1 LFIFF
6 ITHILRLQFKRK
18 GIEIL
23 MSNVKQGLSR
33 KLLARV
39 LSVYFV
45 LTLIVTAGQVF
56 TEYLNAKSH
65 IEDELKTLKNT
76 FSTSLTRAIWEL
88 NTPQAK
94 SIAVGLMELP
104 IVEGVQIRDENSNYI
119 ADLGRTSKLV
129 SEAITKGVVRDHA
142 GGTFGYSFPL
152 IFEFSGR
159 TSLVGDVTL
168 YSSSAIIFSRIEVGI
183 LFLIGNAIVKTAF
196 LVFLFMSAFRSM
208 LTNPLNELTQ
218 QITDFNLDDPESSKL
233 DLSITED
240 NELKV
245 LETSYNKLI
254 DEMIEFQSKLAG
266 TQSELKQAN
275 QRLDDQN
282 ISLEEEVAKKTA
294 TLSRIM
300 LDLEQQK
307 DELLINQ
314 RELRQENENRQFVED
329 ELRKRN
335 TELATS
341 METIQMAKDQLV
353 ESERMA
359 SLGGLVAGIAHDV
372 NTPLGVSVTATS
384 FLKDRVQK
392 LQSAYDDKKL
402 TGSTMTSFLS
412 EAQQTITLLTNNLNR
427 ASDLISSFKQ
437 VAVDQTS
444 EAEREINVSEY
455 LTEVVQSLAPNFKKT
470 QHTIDIHCPDDLS
483 IKCAPG
489 VLAQILI
496 NMIMNSLIHGFEDK
510 PKGAIRLDI
519 FERDGNLIIDY
530 SDDGRGLDEGTLAL
544 HFDAFFTTRRGK
556 GGSGLG
562 THIMYN
568 LITQTLGGSI
578 EAFSQP
584 NEGLQYKIRIPV

>member
-1 LFIFF
+1 
-6 ITHILRLQFKRK
+6 
-18 GIEIL
+18 
-23 MSNVKQGLSR
+23 MSNVKQGLSK

-119 ADLGRTSKLV
+119 ADLGRTSQLV
-129 SEAITKGVVRDHA
+129 NEAITKGVVRDHA

-196 LVFLFMSAFRSM
+196 LVFLFMSAFRTM

-218 QITDFNLDDPESSKL
+218 QISDFNLDDPESSKL
-233 DLSITED
+233 DLSITDE

-254 DEMIEFQSKLAG
+254 DEMIAFQSRLAG
-266 TQSELKQAN
+266 TQNELQQAN
-275 QRLDDQN
+275 LRLDDQN

-314 RELRQENENRQFVED
+314 RELRQENENRQFIED

-384 FLKDRVQK
+384 FLQDRVQK
-392 LQSAYDDKKL
+392 LQTAYDDKTL
-402 TGSTMTSFLS
+402 TGSTMSSFLS
-412 EAQQTITLLTNNLNR
+412 EAQQTISLLTNNLNR

-444 EAEREINVSEY
+444 EAVREINVSDY

-483 IKCAPG
+483 IQCAPG
-489 VLAQILI
+489 VLAQILT

-510 PKGAIRLDI
+510 LKGAIRLEI
-519 FERDGNLIIDY
+519 SKQNGNLIIDY
-530 SDDGRGLDEGTLAL
+530 SDDGRGLDEGTLAR

-568 LITQTLGGSI
+568 LVTQTLGGSI

-584 NEGLQYKIRIPV
+584 NEGLQYKITVPV

>member
-1 LFIFF
+1 
-6 ITHILRLQFKRK
+6 
-18 GIEIL
+18 
-23 MSNVKQGLSR
+23 M
-33 KLLARV
+33 
-39 LSVYFV
+39 
-45 LTLIVTAGQVF
+45 TAGQIF

-65 IEDELKTLKNT
+65 IEGELKTLKNT

-129 SEAITKGVVRDHA
+129 GESITKGVVRDHS

-183 LFLIGNAIVKTAF
+183 FFLIGNAIVKTAF
-196 LVFLFMSAFRSM
+196 LVFLFMSAFRTM
-208 LTNPLNELTQ
+208 LTDPLNELTQ

-233 DLSITED
+233 DLSMDED

-266 TQSELKQAN
+266 SQHELQKAN
-275 QRLDDQN
+275 LRLDDQN

-314 RELRQENENRQFVED
+314 RELRQENENRQFIED

-341 METIQMAKDQLV
+341 METIQMAKAQLV

-384 FLKDRVQK
+384 FLHDRVKK
-392 LQSAYDDKKL
+392 LQSAYENKKL
-402 TGSTMTSFLS
+402 TGNTMTSFLS
-412 EAQQTITLLTNNLNR
+412 EAEQTITLLTNNLNR

-489 VLAQILI
+489 VLAQILT

-510 PKGAIRLDI
+510 TKGAIRLEISEQDN
-519 FERDGNLIIDY
+519 NLVINY
-530 SDDGRGLDEGTLAL
+530 SDDGRGLDEDTLKR

-562 THIMYN
+562 THIMYK
-568 LITQTLGGSI
+568 LVTQTLGGDI
-578 EAFSQP
+578 EAFSKP
-584 NEGLQYKIRIPV
+584 GEGLKYIITIPV

>member
-1 LFIFF
+1 
-6 ITHILRLQFKRK
+6 
-18 GIEIL
+18 
-23 MSNVKQGLSR
+23 
-33 KLLARV
+33 
-39 LSVYFV
+39 
-45 LTLIVTAGQVF
+45 VTAGQIF

-65 IEDELKTLKNT
+65 IEGELKTLKNT
-76 FSTSLTRAIWEL
+76 FSTALTRAIWEL
-88 NTPQAK
+88 NTLQAK
-94 SIAVGLMELP
+94 SIASGLMELP
-104 IVEGVQIRDENSNYI
+104 IVEGVQIRDEDSQYI
-119 ADLGRTSKLV
+119 ADLGRTSR
-129 SEAITKGVVRDHA
+129 SFGESITRGEVRDHA

-183 LFLIGNAIVKTAF
+183 FLLIGNAIVKTAF
-196 LVFLFMSAFRSM
+196 LVFLFMSTFRTM

-218 QITDFNLDDPESSKL
+218 QITDFNLDHPESSKL
-233 DLSITED
+233 DLSIDED

-254 DEMIEFQSKLAG
+254 DEMIEFQSKLTG
-266 TQSELKQAN
+266 TQNELQQAN
-275 QRLDDQN
+275 LRLDDQN

-300 LDLEQQK
+300 MDLEQQK

-314 RELRQENENRQFVED
+314 RELRQENENRQFIED

-384 FLKDRVQK
+384 FLHDRVKK
-392 LQSAYDDKKL
+392 LQAAYDEKKL
-402 TGSTMTSFLS
+402 TGNTMTSFLS
-412 EAQQTITLLTNNLNR
+412 EAEQTITLLTNNLNR

-470 QHTIDIHCPDDLS
+470 QHSIDIHCPDDLS

-489 VLAQILI
+489 VLAQILT
-496 NMIMNSLIHGFEDK
+496 NMIMNSLTHGFEDK
-510 PKGAIRLDI
+510 PKGAIKLEILEQDN
-519 FERDGNLIIDY
+519 NLIINY
-530 SDDGRGLDEGTLAL
+530 SDDGIGLDEATLKR

-568 LITQTLGGSI
+568 LVTQTLGGGI

-584 NEGLQYKIRIPV
+584 GKGLQYKITIPV

>member
-1 LFIFF
+1 
-6 ITHILRLQFKRK
+6 
-18 GIEIL
+18 
-23 MSNVKQGLSR
+23 MSNVKQGLSK

-45 LTLIVTAGQVF
+45 LTLIVTVGQIF

-65 IEDELKTLKNT
+65 IEGELKTLKNT

-104 IVEGVQIRDENSNYI
+104 IVEGVQIRDENNNYI
-119 ADLGRTSKLV
+119 ADLGRTSKLQGE
-129 SEAITKGVVRDHA
+129 SITKGVVRDHA

-168 YSSSAIIFSRIEVGI
+168 YSSSDIIFSRIEVGI
-183 LFLIGNAIVKTAF
+183 FFLIGNAIVKTAF
-196 LVFLFMSAFRSM
+196 LVFLFMSAFRTM

-233 DLSITED
+233 DLSIEED

-254 DEMIEFQSKLAG
+254 DEVMAYQTELAG
-266 TQSELKQAN
+266 TQNELEEAN
-275 QRLDDQN
+275 RRLDDQN

-294 TLSRIM
+294 TLSKIM

-314 RELRQENENRQFVED
+314 RELRQENENRQFIED

-335 TELATS
+335 SELATS

-384 FLKDRVQK
+384 FLQDRLKK
-392 LQSAYDDKKL
+392 LEGAYNDKKL

-412 EAQQTITLLTNNLNR
+412 EAQQTISLLTNNLNR

-455 LTEVVQSLAPNFKKT
+455 LGEVVLSLAPNFKKT
-470 QHTIDIHCPDDLS
+470 QHTIDIVCPDDLS

-489 VLAQILI
+489 VLAQILT
-496 NMIMNSLIHGFEDK
+496 NMIMNSLIHGFENK
-510 PKGAIRLDI
+510 PKGAINVEISKQAQD
-519 FERDGNLIIDY
+519 LIIDY
-530 SDDGRGLDEGTLAL
+530 SDDGRGIEKDAL
-544 HFDAFFTTRRGK
+544 ERHFDAFFTTRRGK

-568 LITQTLGGSI
+568 LVTQTLGGKIDAS
-578 EAFSQP
+578 SQLGK
-584 NEGLQYKIRIPV
+584 GLQYKITIPV

>member
-1 LFIFF
+1 
-6 ITHILRLQFKRK
+6 
-18 GIEIL
+18 
-23 MSNVKQGLSR
+23 MKQGLSK

-45 LTLIVTAGQVF
+45 LTLIVTTGQIF

-65 IEDELKTLKNT
+65 IEGELKTLKNT

-88 NTPQAK
+88 NTPQAE
-94 SIAVGLMELP
+94 SIALGLMELP
-104 IVEGVQIRDENSNYI
+104 IIEGVQIRDENSNYI
-119 ADLGRTSKLV
+119 ADLGRTSKLFGE
-129 SEAITKGVVRDHA
+129 SINRGVIRDHS

-168 YSSSAIIFSRIEVGI
+168 YSSSDITFSRIEVGI
-183 LFLIGNAIVKTAF
+183 FFLLGNAIIKTAF
-196 LVFLFMSAFRSM
+196 LVFLFMSAFRTM

-218 QITDFNLDDPESSKL
+218 QISNFNLDDPESSKL
-233 DLSITED
+233 DLSIGDD

-245 LETSYNKLI
+245 LETSYNKLV
-254 DEMIEFQSKLAG
+254 DEMIEFQTKLAG
-266 TQSELKQAN
+266 TRKELKNAN
-275 QRLDDQN
+275 LMLDDQN
-282 ISLEEEVAKKTA
+282 ISLEQEVAKKTA

-314 RELRQENENRQFVED
+314 RELRQENENRQFIED

-335 TELATS
+335 SELATS
-341 METIQMAKDQLV
+341 METIQMTQDQLV

-359 SLGGLVAGIAHDV
+359 SLGSLVAGIAHDV

-384 FLKDRVQK
+384 FLQDRIK
-392 LQSAYDDKKL
+392 TLQSTYDDKKL
-402 TGSTMTSFLS
+402 TSGIMSSFLS
-412 EAQQTITLLTNNLNR
+412 DAQQSITLLTNNVNR

-444 EAEREINVSEY
+444 KAVREINVSEY
-455 LTEVVQSLAPNFKKT
+455 LTEVVQSLAPNFKRT
-470 QHTIDIHCPDDLS
+470 SHTIDIHCPDDLS
-483 IKCAPG
+483 IRCAPG
-489 VLAQILI
+489 VLAQILT

-510 PKGAIRLDI
+510 PKGAIKLEI
-519 FERDGNLIIDY
+519 TKQGENLIIDY
-530 SDDGRGLDEGTLAL
+530 CDDGRGLDDAAL
-544 HFDAFFTTRRGK
+544 ERHFDAFFTTRRGR

-562 THIMYN
+562 THIMHN
-568 LITQTLGGSI
+568 LVTQTLSGTI
-578 EAFSQP
+578 RAFSQLGK
-584 NEGLQYKIRIPV
+584 GLQYRITIPV

>member
-1 LFIFF
+1 
-6 ITHILRLQFKRK
+6 
-18 GIEIL
+18 
-23 MSNVKQGLSR
+23 MSNVKQGLSK

-196 LVFLFMSAFRSM
+196 LVFLFMSAFRTM

-218 QITDFNLDDPESSKL
+218 QISDFNLDDPESSKL

-266 TQSELKQAN
+266 TQSELQQAN
-275 QRLDDQN
+275 LRLDDQN

-314 RELRQENENRQFVED
+314 RELRQENENRQFIED

-384 FLKDRVQK
+384 FLQDRVQK
-392 LQSAYDDKKL
+392 LQNAYDDKKL

-444 EAEREINVSEY
+444 EAVREINVSEY

-470 QHTIDIHCPDDLS
+470 QHTIDIHCPDDLT

-489 VLAQILI
+489 VLAQILT

-510 PKGAIRLDI
+510 TKGAIKLEISEQDN
-519 FERDGNLIIDY
+519 NLVIDY
-530 SDDGRGLDEGTLAL
+530 SDDGRGLEEGTLAR

-568 LITQTLGGSI
+568 LVTQTLGGSI

-584 NEGLQYKIRIPV
+584 NEGLQYKITIPV

>member
-1 LFIFF
+1 
-6 ITHILRLQFKRK
+6 
-18 GIEIL
+18 

-45 LTLIVTAGQVF
+45 LTLIVTAGQIF

-65 IEDELKTLKNT
+65 IEGELKTLKNT

-94 SIAVGLMELP
+94 SIAIGLMELP

-119 ADLGRTSKLV
+119 ADLGRTSKSLGE
-129 SEAITKGVVRDHA
+129 SITKGVVRDHA
-142 GGTFGYSFPL
+142 GGTFGYGFPL

-183 LFLIGNAIVKTAF
+183 FFLIGNAIVKTAF
-196 LVFLFMSAFRSM
+196 LVFLFMSAFRTM

-218 QITDFNLDDPESSKL
+218 QIADFNLDDPESSKL
-233 DLSITED
+233 DLSIDED

-266 TQSELKQAN
+266 TQNELQQAN
-275 QRLDDQN
+275 QRLDNQN

-314 RELRQENENRQFVED
+314 RELRQENENRQFIED

-384 FLKDRVQK
+384 FLHDRVKK
-392 LQSAYDDKKL
+392 LQTAYDNKKL
-402 TGSTMTSFLS
+402 TGNTMTSFLS
-412 EAQQTITLLTNNLNR
+412 EAEQTITLLTNNLNR

-455 LTEVVQSLAPNFKKT
+455 LTEVIQSLAPNFKKT

-510 PKGAIRLDI
+510 PKGAIKLEVSEQDN
-519 FERDGNLIIDY
+519 NLIINY
-530 SDDGRGLDEGTLAL
+530 SDDGRGLDEVTLKR

-568 LITQTLGGSI
+568 LVTQTLGGEI

-584 NEGLQYKIRIPV
+584 DRGLQYKITIPV

>member
-1 LFIFF
+1 
-6 ITHILRLQFKRK
+6 
-18 GIEIL
+18 
-23 MSNVKQGLSR
+23 M
-33 KLLARV
+33 

-45 LTLIVTAGQVF
+45 LTLIVTLGQIF

-65 IEDELKTLKNT
+65 IEGELKTLKNT

-104 IVEGVQIRDENSNYI
+104 IVEGVQIRDENSTYI

-129 SEAITKGVVRDHA
+129 TEAITKGEVRDHS

-168 YSSSAIIFSRIEVGI
+168 YSSSEIIFSRIEVGI
-183 LFLIGNAIVKTAF
+183 FFLIGNAIVKTAF
-196 LVFLFMSAFRSM
+196 LVFLFMSAFRTM

-218 QITDFNLDDPESSKL
+218 QITDFNLDDPESCKL
-233 DLSITED
+233 DLGIEYD
-240 NELKV
+240 NELKL

-266 TQSELKQAN
+266 TQNELQEAN
-275 QRLDDQN
+275 RRLDDQN

-294 TLSRIM
+294 TLSKIM

-314 RELRQENENRQFVED
+314 RELRQENENRQFIED

-335 TELATS
+335 SELAAS

-353 ESERMA
+353 ESEKLA

-384 FLKDRVQK
+384 FLQDRVSK
-392 LQSAYDDKKL
+392 LQNAYDNKKL

-412 EAQQTITLLTNNLNR
+412 EAQQTINLLTNNLNR

-455 LTEVVQSLAPNFKKT
+455 LGEVVQSLAPNFKKT
-470 QHTIDIHCPDDLS
+470 DHTIDIQCPSDLS

-489 VLAQILI
+489 VLAQILT
-496 NMIMNSLIHGFEDK
+496 NMIMNSLIHGFENK
-510 PKGAIRLDI
+510 SKGQIKVVISKD
-519 FERDGNLIIDY
+519 DGNLLIDY
-530 SDDGRGLDEGTLAL
+530 ADDGKGLEKDTLAR

-568 LITQTLGGSI
+568 LVTQTLGGAI
-578 EAFSQP
+578 EAFSEP
-584 NEGLQYKIRIPV
+584 EKGLQYKITIPV

>member
-1 LFIFF
+1 
-6 ITHILRLQFKRK
+6 
-18 GIEIL
+18 

-129 SEAITKGVVRDHA
+129 SEAITKGVVRDHS

-196 LVFLFMSAFRSM
+196 LVFLFMSAFRTM

-218 QITDFNLDDPESSKL
+218 QISDFNLDDPESSKL

-254 DEMIEFQSKLAG
+254 DEMIAFQSKLAG
-266 TQSELKQAN
+266 TRRELQQAN
-275 QRLDDQN
+275 QQLDDQN

-384 FLKDRVQK
+384 FLQDRVKK

-444 EAEREINVSEY
+444 EAVREINVSEY

-489 VLAQILI
+489 VLAQILT

-510 PKGAIRLDI
+510 PKGAIKLEI
-519 FERDGNLIIDY
+519 SEKDGNLIIDY
-530 SDDGRGLDEGTLAL
+530 SDDGRGLDEGTLAR

-568 LITQTLGGSI
+568 LVTQTLGGSI
-578 EAFSQP
+578 EALSQP
-584 NEGLQYKIRIPV
+584 NKGLQYKISIPV

>member
-1 LFIFF
+1 
-6 ITHILRLQFKRK
+6 
-18 GIEIL
+18 
-23 MSNVKQGLSR
+23 MSSVKQGLSR

-45 LTLIVTAGQVF
+45 LTLIVTSGQIF

-65 IEDELKTLKNT
+65 IEGELKTLKNT

-104 IVEGVQIRDENSNYI
+104 IVEGVQIRDENSNFI
-119 ADLGRTSKLV
+119 ADLGRTSKLFGE
-129 SEAITKGVVRDHA
+129 SITKGVIKNHSA
-142 GGTFGYSFPL
+142 GTFGYSFPL

-159 TSLVGDVTL
+159 TSIVGDVTL
-168 YSSSAIIFSRIEVGI
+168 YSSSSVIFGRIEVGMF
-183 LFLIGNAIVKTAF
+183 FLVGNAIIKTAF

-208 LTNPLNELTQ
+208 LTDPLNELSQ
-218 QITDFNLDDPESSKL
+218 QITELNLDDPESSKL
-233 DLSITED
+233 DLKIQDD
-240 NELKV
+240 NELKL

-254 DEMIEFQSKLAG
+254 DEMIEFQTRLAG
-266 TQSELKQAN
+266 TQSELQQAN
-275 QRLDDQN
+275 LMLDEQN

-314 RELRQENENRQFVED
+314 RELRQENENRQFIED

-335 TELATS
+335 SELATS

-353 ESERMA
+353 ESEKMA
-359 SLGGLVAGIAHDV
+359 SLGGLVSGIAHDV

-384 FLKDRVQK
+384 FLQDRLKK
-392 LQSAYDDKKL
+392 LQCAYDEKKL
-402 TGSTMTSFLS
+402 TGNTMTSFFS
-412 EAQQTITLLTNNLNR
+412 EADQTITLLTNNLNR
-427 ASDLISSFKQ
+427 ASELISSFKQ

-444 EAEREINVSEY
+444 EAERTVEREINVSEY

-470 QHTIDIHCPDDLS
+470 QHTIDIHCPDNLS
-483 IKCAPG
+483 INCAPG
-489 VLAQILI
+489 VLAQILT
-496 NMIMNSLIHGFEDK
+496 NMIMNSLIHGFEERA
-510 PKGAIRLDI
+510 KGAIKLVI
-519 FERDGNLIIDY
+519 SEQEHNLVINY
-530 SDDGRGLDEGTLAL
+530 SDDGRGLDEETLKR

-568 LITQTLGGSI
+568 LVTQTLGGKI
-578 EAFSQP
+578 EAFSELDQ
-584 NEGLQYKIRIPV
+584 GLQYIITIPV

>member
-1 LFIFF
+1 
-6 ITHILRLQFKRK
+6 
-18 GIEIL
+18 

-45 LTLIVTAGQVF
+45 LTLLVTAGQVF

-65 IEDELKTLKNT
+65 IEGELKTLKNT

-104 IVEGVQIRDENSNYI
+104 IVEGVQIRDENSKYI

-129 SEAITKGVVRDHA
+129 NESITKGVLRDHA
-142 GGTFGYSFPL
+142 DGTFGYSFPL
-152 IFEFSGR
+152 IFQFSGR

-183 LFLIGNAIVKTAF
+183 FFLVGNAIVKTAF
-196 LVFLFMSAFRSM
+196 LVFLFMGAFRTM
-208 LTNPLNELTQ
+208 LTDPLNELTQ
-218 QITDFNLDDPESSKL
+218 QITDFNLDHPESSKL
-233 DLSITED
+233 DLSIDED

-266 TQSELKQAN
+266 TQNQLQQAN
-275 QRLDDQN
+275 LRLDEQN

-300 LDLEQQK
+300 LNLEQQK

-314 RELRQENENRQFVED
+314 RELRQENENRQFIED

-353 ESERMA
+353 ESEKMA

-384 FLKDRVQK
+384 FLHDRVKK
-392 LQSAYDDKKL
+392 LKTAYNDKKL
-402 TGSTMTSFLS
+402 TGNTMTSFLS
-412 EAQQTITLLTNNLNR
+412 EAEQTITLLTNNLNR

-489 VLAQILI
+489 VLAQILT

-510 PKGAIRLDI
+510 PKGEIKLDI
-519 FERDGNLIIDY
+519 SEQGNNLIINYCDN
-530 SDDGRGLDEGTLAL
+530 GRGLDEATLNC

-568 LITQTLGGSI
+568 LVTQTLGGNI

-584 NEGLQYKIRIPV
+584 DKGLQYKITIPV

>member
-1 LFIFF
+1 
-6 ITHILRLQFKRK
+6 
-18 GIEIL
+18 
-23 MSNVKQGLSR
+23 MPNVKQGLSR

-56 TEYLNAKSH
+56 TEYLNAKND
-65 IEDELKTLKNT
+65 IEGELKTLKNT

-104 IVEGVQIRDENSNYI
+104 IVEGVQIRDENSHYI
-119 ADLGRTSKLV
+119 ADLGRTSTLV
-129 SEAITKGVVRDHA
+129 GESITKGVVRDHS

-168 YSSSAIIFSRIEVGI
+168 YSSSTIIFGRIEVGI
-183 LFLIGNAIVKTAF
+183 FFLVGNAIIKTTF
-196 LVFLFMSAFRSM
+196 LVFLFMSAFRTM

-218 QITDFNLDDPESSKL
+218 QITDFNIDDPKSSKL
-233 DLSITED
+233 DLSINED
-240 NELKV
+240 NEFKL

-266 TQSELKQAN
+266 TQNELQQAN
-275 QRLDDQN
+275 LRLDDQN

-314 RELRQENENRQFVED
+314 RELRQENENRQFIED

-335 TELATS
+335 SELATS
-341 METIQMAKDQLV
+341 METVQMAKDQLV

-372 NTPLGVSVTATS
+372 NTPLGVGVTATS
-384 FLKDRVQK
+384 FLRDRVQK
-392 LQSAYDDKKL
+392 LKKAYDEKKL
-402 TGSTMTSFLS
+402 TGSTMQSFLS
-412 EAQQTITLLTNNLNR
+412 EAQETITLLTTNLNR

-444 EAEREINVSEY
+444 EAVREINVSEY
-455 LTEVVQSLAPNFKKT
+455 LSEVVQSLAPNFKQT
-470 QHTIDIHCPDDLS
+470 QHTINIQCPENIS

-489 VLAQILI
+489 VLAQILT
-496 NMIMNSLIHGFEDK
+496 NMIMNSLIHGFETK
-510 PKGAIRLDI
+510 TKGAIKLDI
-519 FERDGNLIIDY
+519 SEQDGNLIIDY
-530 SDDGRGLDEGTLAL
+530 SDDGRGLDKKTLERL
-544 HFDAFFTTRRGK
+544 FDAFFTTRRGK

-568 LITQTLGGSI
+568 LVTQTLDGKI

-584 NEGLQYKIRIPV
+584 DEGLRYKISIPV

>member
-1 LFIFF
+1 
-6 ITHILRLQFKRK
+6 
-18 GIEIL
+18 
-23 MSNVKQGLSR
+23 MKQGLSK

-45 LTLIVTAGQVF
+45 LTLIVTTGQIF

-65 IEDELKTLKNT
+65 IEGELKTLKNT

-88 NTPQAK
+88 NTPQAE
-94 SIAVGLMELP
+94 SIALGLMELP
-104 IVEGVQIRDENSNYI
+104 IIEGVQIRDENSNYI
-119 ADLGRTSKLV
+119 ADLGRTSKLFGE
-129 SEAITKGVVRDHA
+129 SINRGVIRDHS

-168 YSSSAIIFSRIEVGI
+168 YSSSDITFSRIEVGI
-183 LFLIGNAIVKTAF
+183 FFLLGNAIIKTAF
-196 LVFLFMSAFRSM
+196 LVFLFMSAFRTM

-218 QITDFNLDDPESSKL
+218 QISNFNLDDPESSKL
-233 DLSITED
+233 DLSIGDD

-245 LETSYNKLI
+245 LETSYNKLV
-254 DEMIEFQSKLAG
+254 DEMIEFQTKLAG
-266 TQSELKQAN
+266 TRKELQNAN
-275 QRLDDQN
+275 LMLDDQN
-282 ISLEEEVAKKTA
+282 ISLEQEVAKKTA

-314 RELRQENENRQFVED
+314 RELRQENENRQFIED

-335 TELATS
+335 SELATS
-341 METIQMAKDQLV
+341 METIQMTQDQLV

-359 SLGGLVAGIAHDV
+359 SLGSLVAGIAHDV

-384 FLKDRVQK
+384 FLQDRIK
-392 LQSAYDDKKL
+392 TLQSTYDDKKL
-402 TGSTMTSFLS
+402 TSGIMSSFLS
-412 EAQQTITLLTNNLNR
+412 DAQQSITLLTNNVNR

-444 EAEREINVSEY
+444 KAVREINVSEY
-455 LTEVVQSLAPNFKKT
+455 LTEVVQSLAPNFKRT
-470 QHTIDIHCPDDLS
+470 SHTIDIHCPDDLS
-483 IKCAPG
+483 IRCAPG
-489 VLAQILI
+489 VLAQILT

-510 PKGAIRLDI
+510 PKGAIKLEI
-519 FERDGNLIIDY
+519 TKQGENLIIDY
-530 SDDGRGLDEGTLAL
+530 CDDGRGLDDAAL
-544 HFDAFFTTRRGK
+544 ERHFDAFFTTRRGR

-562 THIMYN
+562 THIMHN
-568 LITQTLGGSI
+568 LVTQTLSGTI
-578 EAFSQP
+578 RAFSQLGK
-584 NEGLQYKIRIPV
+584 GLQYRITIPV